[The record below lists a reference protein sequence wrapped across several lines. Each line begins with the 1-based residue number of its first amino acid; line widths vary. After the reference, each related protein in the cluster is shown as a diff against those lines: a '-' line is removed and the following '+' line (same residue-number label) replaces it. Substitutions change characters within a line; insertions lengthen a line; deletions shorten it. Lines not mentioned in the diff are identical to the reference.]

1 LHRLNVISGLLRDRA
16 VGLLHANEAQKPLEL
31 FNGRSFEL
39 ELSIDETRQP
49 TSLAEHYIRIVPAE
63 DAARLAGD
71 GFGSTRVIQDLL
83 ARVVQPDQ
91 CVVRKATA
99 LEAAEACNIVSEM
112 RESQAMEA
120 SEDLPNAGTSWRELA
135 VELQAAAKR

>member
-1 LHRLNVISGLLRDRA
+1 MSEPQP
-16 VGLLHANEAQKPLEL
+16 HADLIEALKSRGPST
-31 FNGRSFEL
+31 GVT
-39 ELSIDETRQP
+39 D
-49 TSLAEHYIRIVPAE
+49 SLTVQ
-63 DAARLAGD
+63 AA
-71 GFGSTRVIQDLL
+71 RVIQDLL

-91 CVVRKATA
+91 CVVRKAAA

-120 SEDLPNAGTSWRELA
+120 SEDLPNAGTAWRELA